1 MSEMYSSASGSYQNY
16 LSQRSTDQITK
27 TIKEENFKQNMMNFV
42 YAGAITQSV
51 SEVGNKIDRVNA
63 NIQRMSTGIQTS
75 INQNTFAVVA
85 SSAFLANTFN
95 EGFNKLNNTLDLGFA
110 GVQSSIGAMSA
121 AMSAGF
127 DRFQQSID
135 KWGTKICE
143 KLDAIHD
150 IVNNPLLTASRELS
164 RRAQTNAQKQFYEE
178 ALEDI
183 KGAVEKNKTDYI
195 SWGLMGKIYLF
206 GMSEFSNVV
215 DVPKALEAFTNAC
228 KYITPDIDESDEAKN
243 MAAEF
248 YFYKAFAEY
257 VLFNESKIAGNADTA
272 LLESSI
278 RDNTKSFT
286 LSDKMYE
293 SVYNKAK
300 ALALLGKNE
309 EAFEEIKKAIKIDG
323 LYSIKIL
330 NDPDLQSLTSQI
342 ESFLN
347 EEKLTILNEIK
358 EILPFFDNY
367 VFCEDSEFAQASQQE
382 LNRIKEI
389 TQDIPYLD
397 IRYGFEF
404 LSNLKVLIEKNSHL
418 LIDREV
424 STVDLRKEFPGSGYK
439 LIRYALN
446 GEIGIC
452 ELFLG
457 HLSLRYGLKYSYDTL
472 FSGQMVKRKGEIG
485 GPLYCLLAP
494 YGVCFEDLQMENY
507 SKGHFQDIDKK
518 IWETMRND
526 FNTYC
531 ISKGVA
537 CDQKNF
543 DNWFIIDINTEL
555 NEKINID
562 LDEKTILKVDKKL
575 KGTICQPGIV
585 SKKDFEV
592 GQQEKQREKEKHI
605 EKLRLYHEQQK
616 KRQEAEESDTVDL
629 VIKNGHFWANINT
642 NLIGLNAYIKNDIS
656 CKEVDIECI
665 AKTKYQHKAVE
676 HFANQPPII
685 KANIGASITLKK
697 NQFFW
702 KEGEVCAYGKRH
714 NITNKEEFFTLLNE
728 HKLYA
733 ELSVSDGLSLGIL
746 IEDKEL
752 KQKRKAEK
760 TKKHI
765 IITSVIVA
773 IIAVIGIIV
782 F

>member
-1 MSEMYSSASGSYQNY
+1 MSEMYSSASGSYQSY
-16 LSQRSTDQITK
+16 LSQRSADQITK
-27 TIKEENFKQNMMNFV
+27 TIKEENFKQNMMNFMYTGV
-42 YAGAITQSV
+42 LTRTTA
-51 SEVGNKIDRVNA
+51 EVGNKVDRMNA

-75 INQNTFAVVA
+75 INQNTYAVAA
-85 SSAFLANTFN
+85 SSILLANTFN

-347 EEKLTILNEIK
+347 EEKQQYLNKIQET
-358 EILPFFDNY
+358 LPIFDNY
-367 VFCEDSEFAQASQQE
+367 VFCKDSEFAQSTKTE
-382 LNRIKEI
+382 LDKIKEL
-389 TQDIPYLD
+389 TEDIPYLD
-397 IRYGFEF
+397 MRYGFEF
-404 LSNLKVLIEKNSHL
+404 LNNLKFMIENNDLL
-418 LIDREV
+418 LIDRKVTDVNLKRE
-424 STVDLRKEFPGSGYK
+424 SGHHK
-439 LIRYALN
+439 MIRYALD
-446 GEIGIC
+446 GEIGFLDTWYLNRVLKYTYNNLFTGQITKRDGDVSDSLSTLYTPSRSE
-452 ELFLG
+452 ELFEIFKSEDYKHG
-457 HLSLRYGLKYSYDTL
+457 ALK
-472 FSGQMVKRKGEIG
+472 EIDQNIWRNIRNN
-485 GPLYCLLAP
+485 
-494 YGVCFEDLQMENY
+494 FE
-507 SKGHFQDIDKK
+507 
-518 IWETMRND
+518 
-526 FNTYC
+526 TYC
-531 ISKGVA
+531 NSNGLEFNYV
-537 CDQKNF
+537 NF
-543 DNWFIIDINTEL
+543 RNWIF
-555 NEKINID
+555 ID
-562 LDEKTILKVDKKL
+562 LNSNDYEEISIILDKNTILKL
-575 KGTICQPGIV
+575 QSQGQANIYQTGIV
-585 SKKDFEV
+585 QKKDFEV
-592 GQQEKQREKEKHI
+592 GQQEKQRETEKHI
-605 EKLRLYHEQQK
+605 EELRLYREQQK
-616 KRQEAEESDTVDL
+616 KIQEELNSDTYSL
-629 VIKNGHFWANINT
+629 VISGINGKGITDLYLGAYKQSDNNKKDLFVIPITVDKNYTI
-642 NLIGLNAYIKNDIS
+642 
-656 CKEVDIECI
+656 EDIECWI
-665 AKTKYQHKAVE
+665 NHESVISAVPGKVIQLRKDEFDRQTVTSHEGHGVEKTYVRQCYRK
-676 HFANQPPII
+676 NIPITE
-685 KANIGASITLKK
+685 A
-697 NQFFW
+697 
-702 KEGEVCAYGKRH
+702 
-714 NITNKEEFFTLLNE
+714 
-728 HKLYA
+728 
-733 ELSVSDGLSLGIL
+733 LSLGIC
-746 IEDKEL
+746 KENVEL
-752 KQKRKAEK
+752 RKQRKAAK
-760 TKKHI
+760 TRKRVI
-765 IITSVIVA
+765 IAAVIIA

>member
-150 IVNNPLLTASRELS
+150 IVNNPLLTASRELF
-164 RRAQTNAQKQFYEE
+164 RRSQSNAQKQFYEE

-257 VLFNESKIAGNADTA
+257 VLFNEGKISGNTDTN
-272 LLESSI
+272 LLESSV
-278 RDNTKSFT
+278 RDNAKSFT

-347 EEKLTILNEIK
+347 EEKQQYLNKIQET
-358 EILPFFDNY
+358 LPIFDNY
-367 VFCEDSEFAQASQQE
+367 VFCEDSEFAQSAKTE
-382 LNRIKEI
+382 LDKIKEL
-389 TQDIPYLD
+389 TEDIPYLD
-397 IRYGFEF
+397 MRYGFEF
-404 LSNLKVLIEKNSHL
+404 LNNLKFMIENNDLL
-418 LIDREV
+418 LIDRKV
-424 STVDLRKEFPGSGYK
+424 ITVDFSKDFRSWKF
-439 LIRYALN
+439 IRYALN
-446 GEIGIC
+446 GEIGVF
-452 ELFLG
+452 ENG
-457 HLSLRYGLKYSYDTL
+457 YLKYAYKYTYGNL
-472 FSGQMVKRKGEIG
+472 FSGEITKRKGDVSDSLSV
-485 GPLYCLLAP
+485 LYNPCWTE
-494 YGVCFEDLQMENY
+494 GSFNRLQ
-507 SKGHFQDIDKK
+507 SKDYDKRINK
-518 IWETMRND
+518 NIWETIWKD
-526 FNTYC
+526 FEAYCSEKGLELNYVNFKNWYLFGLDSNSTEEIDISLDENTLLK
-531 ISKGVA
+531 I
-537 CDQKNF
+537 QKNGQA
-543 DNWFIIDINTEL
+543 
-555 NEKINID
+555 NIYQ
-562 LDEKTILKVDKKL
+562 T
-575 KGTICQPGIV
+575 GIV
-585 SKKDFEV
+585 SKKDFEAYE
-592 GQQEKQREKEKHI
+592 QEKQREKEKQ
-605 EKLRLYHEQQK
+605 EEELRVFHEQQK

-629 VIKNGHFWANINT
+629 VIKKGHFWANINT

-665 AKTKYQHKAVE
+665 AKTKYQYKAVE

-702 KEGEVCAYGKRH
+702 KEGEVYAYGKRH